1 MIKDFEDCIDSVRIP
16 AKINKKDF
24 LVEGTFPIISQEE
37 DFINGYW
44 NNESDVI
51 RIQKPVVVFGDHTKI
66 FKYIDFD
73 FVQGADGVKVLSPKD
88 FLLPK
93 YFYYQL
99 LSLPLESLGYAR
111 HYKMLKEQKIYVP
124 NKEAQLI
131 IIEQLDRIFE
141 RIKTAKE
148 NIEKQELLINEFETS
163 ILINSFKPETV

>member
-1 MIKDFEDCIDSVRIP
+1 M
-16 AKINKKDF
+16 
-24 LVEGTFPIISQEE
+24 
-37 DFINGYW
+37 
-44 NNESDVI
+44 
-51 RIQKPVVVFGDHTKI
+51 
-66 FKYIDFD
+66 
-73 FVQGADGVKVLSPKD
+73 SPKD

-124 NKEAQLI
+124 NKETQII

>member
-24 LVEGTFPIISQEE
+24 LVEGAFPIISQEG

-51 RIQKPVVVFGDHTKI
+51 RIQKPVVVFGDHTKK

-73 FVQGADGVKVLSPKD
+73 FVQGADGVKVLLPKD

-124 NKEAQLI
+124 NKETQLI
-131 IIEQLDRIFE
+131 IIEQLDRILE